1 MSARL
6 EVHWFYSWEMKECS
20 IHILMVKFP
29 LVQQFILFD
38 LTDSYLFYPVFMTTF
53 YLSELNISEPVGN
66 SKSSLKACKWFQMVP
81 RMCLSSLIVHWAV
94 SVRASVT
101 LFVCKIPLITFKNA
115 IKSPII
121 FLFKS
126 KSKERSFWLMVV
138 TNLEPPKSPPDFLS
152 NPLEAPPT
160 PRWERFAAG
169 DGSSA
174 LLRFIHQNSA
184 WAEKYLAAASCQIQS
199 DSSGETKR
207 DQEAAERNSE
217 SSNRRLNE
225 WRRGAWPA
233 LYWINKLLGGSSLR
247 LHRAS
252 PFHPK

>member
-38 LTDSYLFYPVFMTTF
+38 LTDSYLFYPVFMTTL

-66 SKSSLKACKWFQMVP
+66 SKSSLKACKWFQMVL
-81 RMCLSSLIVHWAV
+81 RMCQSSLIVHWAA

-101 LFVCKIPLITFKNA
+101 LFVCKITLITFKNA

-126 KSKERSFWLMVV
+126 RLKGTFFLINGCHKLRAPQTSSPTLGKPRPHPSEKGLRPV
-138 TNLEPPKSPPDFLS
+138 T
-152 NPLEAPPT
+152 EAL
-160 PRWERFAAG
+160 RCCV
-169 DGSSA
+169 SSTKIQRE
-174 LLRFIHQNSA
+174 LRNI
-184 WAEKYLAAASCQIQS
+184 
-199 DSSGETKR
+199 
-207 DQEAAERNSE
+207 
-217 SSNRRLNE
+217 
-225 WRRGAWPA
+225 
-233 LYWINKLLGGSSLR
+233 
-247 LHRAS
+247 
-252 PFHPK
+252 